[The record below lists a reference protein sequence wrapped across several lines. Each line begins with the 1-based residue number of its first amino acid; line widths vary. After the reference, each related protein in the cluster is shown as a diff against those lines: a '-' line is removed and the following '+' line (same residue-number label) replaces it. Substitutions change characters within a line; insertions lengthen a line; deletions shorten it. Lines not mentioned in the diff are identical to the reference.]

1 MPLKFL
7 KNVYIIIRY
16 FGFGYLRA
24 LYENYKTDKDNYK
37 NFAECVQDELYALAD
52 SM

>member
-1 MPLKFL
+1 MTLKFL

-24 LYENYKTDKDNYK
+24 VYEQYKTDKDDPE
-37 NFAECVQDELYALAD
+37 NFIIAWKEESLPK
-52 SM
+52 

>member
-1 MPLKFL
+1 MKKFL

-24 LYENYKTDKDNYK
+24 LYEQYKIDRYAYE
-37 NFAECVQDELYALAD
+37 NFAECVQDELYALED